1 MRHFLDKQGT
11 DSRSMRTTMQ
21 YHEDDATIFE
31 KQQMTEVIKL
41 LNKEGLP
48 WYTLTNVKNKIVN
61 EFANSTTAN
70 LNALEDNVSMDIE
83 KFKDIFY

>member
-1 MRHFLDKQGT
+1 
-11 DSRSMRTTMQ
+11 MQ

>member
-1 MRHFLDKQGT
+1 
-11 DSRSMRTTMQ
+11 MRTTMQ